1 MRDGF
6 ENRLF
11 SRFMFWSTR
20 VNSSCR
26 IGSSSLSAAI
36 RAFSQTFRSL
46 SSILRRVLR
55 MTSVG
60 LAYRWLGNCWI
71 HHPLYPFPKADG
83 PLEYFFQLNACLR
96 SRIYPARLTS
106 CMSRMDPQI
115 RPRLLKHL
123 TSQISRISEQQTEA
137 LRNAAFV
144 GMTEED
150 VREYQYRGRKL
161 AELVNELAVLT
172 SPKMP

>member
-1 MRDGF
+1 
-6 ENRLF
+6 
-11 SRFMFWSTR
+11 
-20 VNSSCR
+20 
-26 IGSSSLSAAI
+26 
-36 RAFSQTFRSL
+36 
-46 SSILRRVLR
+46 
-55 MTSVG
+55 
-60 LAYRWLGNCWI
+60 
-71 HHPLYPFPKADG
+71 
-83 PLEYFFQLNACLR
+83 
-96 SRIYPARLTS
+96 
-106 CMSRMDPQI
+106 MDLQI

-161 AELVNELAVLT
+161 AELVNEFAVLT